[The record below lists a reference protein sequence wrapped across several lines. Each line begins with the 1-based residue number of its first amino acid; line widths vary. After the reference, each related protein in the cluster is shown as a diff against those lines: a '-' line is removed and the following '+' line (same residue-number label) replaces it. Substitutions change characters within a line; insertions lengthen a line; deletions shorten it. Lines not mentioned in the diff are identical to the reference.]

1 MKLSD
6 YQRLSQET
14 DQTPKGSPDTR
25 ESALLIPLLGLAGEA
40 GQLLAEYKK
49 HLRDGPSHERFSD
62 HVAEELGDILWYAA
76 NLATKYNLDL
86 DELAEQNL
94 RKTRKRYLESKVAC
108 PIYDGVFN
116 EAERFPDR
124 FVLEL
129 TETSI
134 GGNSFV
140 KVFHNGDQI
149 GATLTD
155 NAYESDGYRFHD
167 VFHMSYASILGW
179 SPVLRSTMK
188 RKRKSVPKV
197 DEVED
202 GGRAA
207 VIEEGIAAL
216 VFDYARRHAFLEGVT
231 DVDDRLLNMICGMS
245 EHLEVSTAEPWQ
257 WRKAIIEGFKVW
269 REVMKNRGGFVEADL
284 TRNSISYLG
293 PSAEKAIATA
303 PTAAS
308 E

>member
-1 MKLSD
+1 MRFSD

-14 DQTPKGSPDTR
+14 DQTPNGLPETQ

-49 HLRDGPSHERFSD
+49 RLRDGPSHEEFSD

-76 NLATKYNLDL
+76 NLATKYNLSL

-108 PIYDGVFN
+108 PVYDRVFDD
-116 EAERFPDR
+116 AERFPDR
-124 FVLEL
+124 FVIEL
-129 TETSI
+129 VETTAGS
-134 GGNSFV
+134 NTFV
-140 KVFHNGDQI
+140 KVLHNGDQI

-155 NAYESDGYRFHD
+155 NAYQSDGYRFHD
-167 VFHMSYASILGW
+167 VFHLAYAAILGW

-188 RKRKSVPKV
+188 RKRKSSPKI

-216 VFDYARRHAFLEGVT
+216 VFDYARRHAFLDGVA
-231 DVDDRLLNMICGMS
+231 DVDDRLLNTISGMS
-245 EHLEVSTAEPWQ
+245 AHLEVSTAEPWQ
-257 WRKAIIEGFKVW
+257 WRKAILEGFKVW
-269 REVMKNRGGFVEADL
+269 REVLKNRGGFVEADL

-293 PSAEKAIATA
+293 PSADNAIATA
-303 PTAAS
+303 PTVVS